1 MNEPF
6 MLTEFG
12 KLLRII
18 RINSGDTSR
27 DMAKKLGLSA
37 SYLSAIEGGKRNIPT
52 DMEKMLSKSYPLSKI
67 DIEKLR
73 SAMLSSSDSV
83 KINLTDFAEKKQRV
97 IMAIAQDDI
106 SDNVLDE
113 ISDLIFKHEKDTE
126 ND

>member
-1 MNEPF
+1 

-18 RINSGDTSR
+18 RINSGDSSR
-27 DMAKKLGLSA
+27 EMARKLGFSP
-37 SYLSAIEGGKRNIPT
+37 SYLSAIESGKRNIPT
-52 DMEKMLSKSYPLSKI
+52 DMEKLLSKSYPLSQI
-67 DIEKLR
+67 DLEKLR
-73 SAMLSSSDSV
+73 TAMFASSGTV

-113 ISDLIFKHEKDTE
+113 ISDLIFRHGKDTE
-126 ND
+126 DE

>member
-1 MNEPF
+1 

-27 DMAKKLGLSA
+27 DMAKKLGFSP
-37 SYLSAIEGGKRNIPT
+37 SYLSAIESGKRNAPI
-52 DMEKMLSKSYPLSKI
+52 DMERLLSRSYPLSQI
-67 DIEKLR
+67 DLEKLR
-73 SAMLSSSDSV
+73 TAMFSSGGAV
-83 KINLTDFAEKKQRV
+83 KINLTDFAEKKQKV

-113 ISDLIFKHEKDTE
+113 ISDLIFRHEKDTE
-126 ND
+126 NE

>member
-1 MNEPF
+1 

-27 DMAKKLGLSA
+27 DMAKKLGFSP
-37 SYLSAIEGGKRNIPT
+37 SYLSAIESGKRNVPI
-52 DMEKMLSKSYPLSKI
+52 DMERLLSRSYPLSQI
-67 DIEKLR
+67 DLEKLR
-73 SAMLSSSDSV
+73 TAMFSSGGAV
-83 KINLTDFAEKKQRV
+83 KINLTDFAEKEQKV

-113 ISDLIFKHEKDTE
+113 ISDLIFRHEKDTE
-126 ND
+126 NE

>member
-1 MNEPF
+1 

-27 DMAKKLGLSA
+27 DMAKKLGFSP
-37 SYLSAIEGGKRNIPT
+37 SYLSAIESGKRNVPI
-52 DMEKMLSKSYPLSKI
+52 DMERLLSRSYPLSQI
-67 DIEKLR
+67 DLEKLR
-73 SAMLSSSDSV
+73 TAMFSSGGAV
-83 KINLTDFAEKKQRV
+83 KINLTDFAEKKRKV

-113 ISDLIFKHEKDTE
+113 ISDLIFRHEKDTE
-126 ND
+126 NE

>member
-1 MNEPF
+1 

-27 DMAKKLGLSA
+27 DMAKKLGFSP
-37 SYLSAIEGGKRNIPT
+37 SYLSAIESGKRNVPI
-52 DMEKMLSKSYPLSKI
+52 DMERLLSKSYPLSQI
-67 DIEKLR
+67 DLEKLR
-73 SAMLSSSDSV
+73 TAMFSSGGAV
-83 KINLTDFAEKKQRV
+83 KINLTDFAEKKQKV

-113 ISDLIFKHEKDTE
+113 ISDLIFRHEKDTE
-126 ND
+126 NE

>member
-1 MNEPF
+1 

-18 RINSGDTSR
+18 RINSGDSSR
-27 DMAKKLGLSA
+27 EMARKLGFSP
-37 SYLSAIEGGKRNIPT
+37 SYLSAIESGKRNIPT
-52 DMEKMLSKSYPLSKI
+52 DMEKLLSKSYPLSQI
-67 DIEKLR
+67 DLEKLR
-73 SAMLSSSDSV
+73 TATFASSDTV

-113 ISDLIFKHEKDTE
+113 ISDLIFRHGKDTE
-126 ND
+126 DE